1 MSFTLAIVGRPNV
14 GKSTLFNRLVGKRLA
29 LVDDRPGVTRDL
41 REGEAR
47 LGDLRFTAIDTAG
60 LEEVDDDSLQGR
72 MRKLTERAVDM
83 ADICLFLIDAR
94 TGITPTDEVLAEIL
108 RKRMEQIESIRY
120 SIDYLDVSVKD
131 DRAVVRAWIDASFR
145 LRAVA
150 EDEEDAPKVEGL
162 TREKSRY
169 ARVQDFNMFELVRD
183 GKTWLI
189 TRGI

>member
-1 MSFTLAIVGRPNV
+1 MLSLVLAPAVGGCKQAATIPGTEIPDTPENREVLQTLENYRIAMVQKDPAAV
-14 GKSTLFNRLVGKRLA
+14 LA
-29 LVDDRPGVTRDL
+29 TVHATYYDHAGTDDPADDL
-41 REGEAR
+41 TYDR
-47 LGDLRFTAIDTAG
+47 
-60 LEEVDDDSLQGR
+60 
-72 MRKLTERAVDM
+72 
-83 ADICLFLIDAR
+83 
-94 TGITPTDEVLAEIL
+94 LAEIL